1 MHSKAI
7 PNFQRDVGIVV
18 EDDRRWGRSWFGFR
32 LGRSD
37 DFGRCRITQDMHLK
51 CSWMFDFRLVHRFR
65 PVGRF
70 DAGFYGLAIS
80 QANPHLER
88 LNDLQETVFQ
98 AWLLTIL

>member
-1 MHSKAI
+1 
-7 PNFQRDVGIVV
+7 
-18 EDDRRWGRSWFGFR
+18 
-32 LGRSD
+32 
-37 DFGRCRITQDMHLK
+37 
-51 CSWMFDFRLVHRFR
+51 MFDFRLVHRFR